1 MLFIYLLNLL
11 TIKNF
16 KPWDKV
22 AVSDEFYTC
31 LHLHLVKF
39 GVVAA
44 PLLLIMWCQ
53 QLWGSLLI

>member
-1 MLFIYLLNLL
+1 MTCVVYLSLNLL

-16 KPWDKV
+16 KPW
-22 AVSDEFYTC
+22 DEFYTC